1 MQCCAARYETWIN
14 EEIHLL
20 YQKLYQ
26 IGYAHSIEIYDP
38 SGMVGGVYGVALRG
52 AFFGESMFST
62 RKDMSKVALV
72 YLVERL
78 KAGGFSL
85 FDTQFLTDHLASLGG
100 VEIARDLF
108 QKQLGQALRK
118 SANFNA
124 LRVAQTKEE
133 YSV

>member
-1 MQCCAARYETWIN
+1 
-14 EEIHLL
+14 
-20 YQKLYQ
+20 
-26 IGYAHSIEIYDP
+26 
-38 SGMVGGVYGVALRG
+38 
-52 AFFGESMFST
+52 MFST